1 MNLLTAQQ
9 QEILF
14 KPFGR
19 ELIKRMASAAEKIE
33 EFSMDKNAMKEAHD
47 VLDQMFARSPCLD
60 QPKCDD
66 TLLKAVVK
74 KQTKKVEKTKKKV
87 SVAVMDTS
95 DEEDDKQIANET
107 TPVKDKKSKR
117 GRPKKEEKKVSAEDL
132 IASMMSEPKEK
143 LIVKKVS
150 KSQEKLQKQKLKLF
164 NDIND
169 SNKQLETELLDETV
183 GLSMD
188 VADLKD
194 MLKDVKKKV
203 KQRQKIVE
211 KTAVAKAKSSKVKAN
226 FTCNKRLQNND
237 GEDLKG
243 LNGSFLRYKI
253 NKDTLEK
260 VKVSPNNYTGEAIIC
275 FDALEVKAP
284 KEKVPKKKVLK
295 CFRAYNKQNTASKSI
310 VWKPYHEDEK
320 KRNKT
325 EAKYLKTLVPVDQ
338 WKFAEKAGDTA
349 DRLTQ
354 NPYVKDQIVEQLE
367 ELSEEEFEE
376 EKVSIVQ
383 KPVEKTVEVV
393 EKPAEKI
400 SKKEDDEFTI
410 DGEEEE
416 EEEEDDEFTIDGAE
430 DDEFTIDGA
439 EEFAHFEYPNKN
451 LLKAPNQQVWDK
463 DEKTMLGY
471 YNENTGEIVDNLESD
486 DESDDDDEDAFT
498 EDW

>member
-1 MNLLTAQQ
+1 MNLLTTQQ

-19 ELIKRMASAAEKIE
+19 ELIKRMSEA
-33 EFSMDKNAMKEAHD
+33 AMKRNLESPDENFVMDDSSMQEAYD
-47 VLDQMFARSPCLD
+47 VLNLMFAR
-60 QPKCDD
+60 DD
-66 TLLKAVVK
+66 TPSKAVIK
-74 KQTKKVEKTKKKV
+74 KQTKKVEKPKKKAF
-87 SVAVMDTS
+87 VAVTDTS
-95 DEEDDKQIANET
+95 DEEDEKQTVEET
-107 TPVKDKKSKR
+107 IPDINKKSKR

-150 KSQEKLQKQKLKLF
+150 KAQEKLQKQKLKLF

-194 MLKDVKKKV
+194 MLKDVKKQV

-211 KTAVAKAKSSKVKAN
+211 KTVVAKAKSSKVKAN

-284 KEKVPKKKVLK
+284 KKKVPKKKVLK

-367 ELSEEEFEE
+367 ELSEEEFKE
-376 EKVSIVQ
+376 EKVEIVQ

-400 SKKEDDEFTI
+400 SKEEDDDEFTI
-410 DGEEEE
+410 DGE
-416 EEEEDDEFTIDGAE
+416 E

-471 YNENTGEIVDNLESD
+471 YDENTGEIVDNLESD
-486 DESDDDDEDAFT
+486 DDSDNESDDDEDAFT